1 MRVNNFEVSIA
12 TATGPLTEYEDPDE
26 NDSEVRYIQVQEGCA
41 WELCIRLHD
50 IHQSGPEANAMSV
63 DLHIDGICVEEAAFP
78 ISQSPVVI
86 RDTLA
91 TRAGGGGGGMIL
103 RAFTFA
109 KINVTEDQDH
119 IGQAHRELGET
130 KVVLGRYIR
139 TGAIGRSEPENFIEA
154 IKHVH
159 EKDLKGRDITHAIG
173 YRFLSPLLRR
183 LAEQALKVLR
193 PCVPRITT
201 LDICGQVLR

>member
-1 MRVNNFEVSIA
+1 MRANNFEVSIA

-50 IHQSGPEANAMSV
+50 IHQLGPEANTIVVS
-63 DLHIDGICVEEAAFP
+63 LHVDGIFIEKFAYS
-78 ISQSPVVI
+78 ISQFPVVK

-91 TRAGGGGGGMIL
+91 TRAGRGGMIL

-119 IGQAHRELGET
+119 IGQARRELGEI
-130 KVVLGRYIR
+130 KVVLQRYVR
-139 TGAIGRSEPENFIEA
+139 TGAVERSETDNFVEA

-159 EKDLKGRDITHAIG
+159 EKDLKGRDIAHAIG
-173 YRFLSPLLRR
+173 YRFLSPLWRR
-183 LAEQALKVLR
+183 LAEQVLKILR
-193 PCVPRITT
+193 PCVPRSAT
-201 LDICGQVLR
+201 LEMCGQVLR